1 MAWPQPEP
9 RAVPVFA
16 AAMLA
21 GSANEPGSVAV
32 LARTGRLLE
41 AVAAAGGGDLAA
53 RVGSGAV
60 ELATVHGSK
69 GREWDR
75 VLLVGAD
82 QGQFPLARTLRP
94 GASAGGGLEDER
106 RLFYVAL
113 TRAKRRLDIVFTKGK
128 ASQFLGE
135 AGIRAR

>member
-1 MAWPQPEP
+1 M
-9 RAVPVFA
+9 
-16 AAMLA
+16 
-21 GSANEPGSVAV
+21 
-32 LARTGRLLE
+32 
-41 AVAAAGGGDLAA
+41 AGGGGEDLAA

-135 AGIRAR
+135 AGIRER